1 MVDDIL
7 RQPIFT
13 LTAGEL
19 IDLLA
24 EKLGHGCQ
32 SEKEAGI
39 TNKKY
44 VHSLGELARILGC
57 STTTVSV
64 KKKKGVFGDAIKQK
78 GRLLQIDV
86 DLAQEKFWN
95 SKRK

>member
-7 RQPIFT
+7 RQPVFA

-19 IDLLA
+19 IDLLI
-24 EKLGHGCQ
+24 EKLGHQCQ
-32 SEKEAGI
+32 SEKKADVI
-39 TNKKY
+39 SKRY

-57 STTTVSV
+57 SITTVNV
-64 KKKKGVFGDAIKQK
+64 KKKKGVFGDAILQK

-86 DLAQEKFWN
+86 DLAQERFW
-95 SKRK
+95 SSRKK

>member
-1 MVDDIL
+1 MKNEDIL
-7 RQPIFT
+7 SRPAYT

-19 IDLLA
+19 VDLLA
-24 EKLGHGCQ
+24 DRLCLEPKKEISLPLEK
-32 SEKEAGI
+32 KF
-39 TNKKY
+39 

-57 STTTVSV
+57 SVTTVNV
-64 KKKKGVFGDAIKQK
+64 KKQRGVFGDAIKQR

-86 DLAQEKFWN
+86 EVALERFWS